1 MKCRAAKTDLA
12 MFWQGQKRDVGGLRS
27 RDWPKEKIGLC
38 RSQGFRPG
46 WLEPL
51 HCGAGYNMGSP
62 GQGQDELSPANL
74 IRAY

>member
-1 MKCRAAKTDLA
+1 MQVGFAPETRQRAL
-12 MFWQGQKRDVGGLRS
+12 
-27 RDWPKEKIGLC
+27 EKIGLC
-38 RSQGFRPG
+38 ISQGFRLG